1 MTQSQAPT
9 IAVVFAGG
17 KGTRLTNQTQPKQF
31 VEVGGKPIIAWTLQL
46 FESSPEIDAIY
57 VVSIDSHLD
66 PMKELIA
73 QHGFRKVKKV
83 VAGGDY
89 AMESI
94 FIGLELALSDNQPE
108 DAIVLIH
115 DGVRPI
121 INGELIE
128 RIVQSVANH
137 GNAVTSRPA
146 YETLAASKDEGN
158 TVSIVTERSE
168 MFTLQAPQAFRLG
181 PIHKAHLLGK
191 QERIHDKV
199 VDQAHL
205 ISLLQEEKIDRTL
218 APLRLVEGLVGN
230 IKITTTDDI
239 NYFEFLLQSGKYKQ
253 LTQDPKNS

>member
-1 MTQSQAPT
+1 
-9 IAVVFAGG
+9 
-17 KGTRLTNQTQPKQF
+17 
-31 VEVGGKPIIAWTLQL
+31 
-46 FESSPEIDAIY
+46 
-57 VVSIDSHLD
+57 
-66 PMKELIA
+66 
-73 QHGFRKVKKV
+73 
-83 VAGGDY
+83 
-89 AMESI
+89 MESI
-94 FIGLELALSDNQPE
+94 FTGLEIALSDNQPE

-121 INGELIE
+121 INGELIA
-128 RIVQSVANH
+128 RIVQSVIKH

-158 TVSIVTERSE
+158 TVSSVTERSE

-191 QERIHDKV
+191 QKRIHDQV

-205 ISLLQEEKIDRTL
+205 ISLLEKEQLESTVS
-218 APLRLVEGLVGN
+218 PLRLVEGLVGN

-253 LTQDPKNS
+253 LTQGTKNS

>member
-1 MTQSQAPT
+1 MQSQAPT

-17 KGTRLTNQTQPKQF
+17 KGTRLANQTQPKQF

-46 FESSPEIDAIY
+46 FENSPEIDAIY

-66 PMKELIA
+66 LMKELIS
-73 QHGFRKVKKV
+73 QFGFSKVKKV
-83 VAGGDY
+83 VSGGDY

-94 FIGLELALSDNQPE
+94 FTGLEIALSDNQPE

-121 INGELIE
+121 INGELIA
-128 RIVQSVANH
+128 RIVQSVIKH

-158 TVSIVTERSE
+158 TVSSVTERSE

-191 QERIHDKV
+191 QKRIHDQV

-205 ISLLQEEKIDRTL
+205 VSLLEKEQLESTVS
-218 APLRLVEGLVGN
+218 PLRLVEGLVGN

-253 LTQDPKNS
+253 LTQGTKNS